1 MAVRSRDFVGIA
13 EGIRSHELSTKSQIE
28 NLKGRMSELSGRRSS
43 LNSTISYLEA
53 AIAAAYE
60 DTDEDGD
67 PDYGLIAS
75 LEAQKSSTENE
86 LSGVE
91 NDLDSTGNEL
101 ENKQNELEMVE
112 EEKAQTLFEIQE
124 RARKTSNNIS
134 LAGGMYGAYAG
145 VGGTLQNSLQTSLS
159 SLTQAAGILG
169 GSVDGASGGSLG
181 GPSGSGNAASGEV
194 GTSLGDNGSGTGPL
208 SAFTGGYSGEALPL
222 SASQFSTN
230 QNQLSTPATMP
241 NYHSGQGSI
250 NTRAPQSFSTE
261 QGANEYALSS
271 FGDVTAPQVTFQSA
285 DGYRSNQASQ
295 NMESQFVPTDSSA
308 PGASSSSPGSRQHSF
323 ADWLNPYNYT
333 EDGHYIGEE
342 QSWGYKP
349 YGNDTS
355 EYAATIMT
363 PAQQALN
370 SYMQA
375 NNYGKGD
382 FAAYSKNA
390 EWQRLHKAAH
400 PASSLVDSLK
410 GTALA
415 RQHLTEYM
423 YAHNYTQADFA
434 TFSRDAE
441 WQRLHQMAYPDS
453 GVVAALV
460 GSELAR
466 QHLREYMNEHNYSQT
481 DYAIYSK
488 DPEWQRLH
496 RTAYPT
502 AIANGKM
509 TKRSI
514 SVTDAGTVNAKIKD
528 RAHEFFGHFIGGTKG
543 TSSTEHSASRPI
555 NQILA
560 GAYDT
565 PASSVD
571 SLSQKFAA
579 LKDVSVNKLS
589 KKNLE
594 TIVDIAITN
603 LKSKYQTTAS
613 AERFSDLT
621 RKISFIREADV
632 KKELGR
638 SYSPNICGYYSP
650 ATDTIRINIDGNA
663 SVGDLLATIDH
674 ETMHLLSKTHRNVEG
689 GVLNSDIIFGN
700 VGMNEGITE
709 MYSIKN
715 MQTVNPDYVSHSY
728 TDEVDIMKKFESIC
742 GADKLLNAYMHND
755 LSHIRDDV
763 NSCAGNRKA
772 FEKLC
777 NDIDI
782 LHHYNYVNPYTFDAP
797 VQRANAKLRIYQRL
811 EQYQK
816 GKLAASD
823 GAKITNA
830 PMSSPPEKTNQGS
843 AGSSVQYRFGFGK
856 KKQSAVTTPSAES
869 SATKKDERRS
879 FAASLNAGISLEQQK
894 ADADARAVRQQHNN
908 SSSSGD
914 PYKEELER
922 SLP

>member
-1 MAVRSRDFVGIA
+1 M
-13 EGIRSHELSTKSQIE
+13 
-28 NLKGRMSELSGRRSS
+28 
-43 LNSTISYLEA
+43 
-53 AIAAAYE
+53 
-60 DTDEDGD
+60 
-67 PDYGLIAS
+67 
-75 LEAQKSSTENE
+75 
-86 LSGVE
+86 
-91 NDLDSTGNEL
+91 
-101 ENKQNELEMVE
+101 
-112 EEKAQTLFEIQE
+112 
-124 RARKTSNNIS
+124 
-134 LAGGMYGAYAG
+134 
-145 VGGTLQNSLQTSLS
+145 
-159 SLTQAAGILG
+159 
-169 GSVDGASGGSLG
+169 
-181 GPSGSGNAASGEV
+181 
-194 GTSLGDNGSGTGPL
+194 
-208 SAFTGGYSGEALPL
+208 
-222 SASQFSTN
+222 
-230 QNQLSTPATMP
+230 
-241 NYHSGQGSI
+241 
-250 NTRAPQSFSTE
+250 
-261 QGANEYALSS
+261 
-271 FGDVTAPQVTFQSA
+271 
-285 DGYRSNQASQ
+285 
-295 NMESQFVPTDSSA
+295 
-308 PGASSSSPGSRQHSF
+308 
-323 ADWLNPYNYT
+323 
-333 EDGHYIGEE
+333 
-342 QSWGYKP
+342 
-349 YGNDTS
+349 
-355 EYAATIMT
+355 
-363 PAQQALN
+363 
-370 SYMQA
+370 
-375 NNYGKGD
+375 
-382 FAAYSKNA
+382 
-390 EWQRLHKAAH
+390 
-400 PASSLVDSLK
+400 
-410 GTALA
+410 
-415 RQHLTEYM
+415 
-423 YAHNYTQADFA
+423 
-434 TFSRDAE
+434 
-441 WQRLHQMAYPDS
+441 
-453 GVVAALV
+453 
-460 GSELAR
+460 
-466 QHLREYMNEHNYSQT
+466 
-481 DYAIYSK
+481 
-488 DPEWQRLH
+488 
-496 RTAYPT
+496 
-502 AIANGKM
+502 
-509 TKRSI
+509 
-514 SVTDAGTVNAKIKD
+514 
-528 RAHEFFGHFIGGTKG
+528 
-543 TSSTEHSASRPI
+543 
-555 NQILA
+555 
-560 GAYDT
+560 
-565 PASSVD
+565 
-571 SLSQKFAA
+571 SQKFAA

-782 LHHYNYVNPYTFDAP
+782 LHHYNYVNPYAFDAP

-869 SATKKDERRS
+869 STTKKDERRS

-894 ADADARAVRQQHNN
+894 ADADARAVRQQHNS